1 MFNFIALKIVH
12 WVFTGSVAGDIVIN
26 TKDTLELVIL

>member
-1 MFNFIALKIVH
+1 MFNFIAVN